1 MPKPKTIV
9 LEPSAKHTA
18 TIIILHGLGDTG
30 AGWQLRS
37 SLPHVKFVF
46 PTAELR
52 PITVNKGALSTAW
65 YDILPFNRIN
75 PNEDEEGLLQAQEL
89 VAQIIRKEVEENK
102 TPANRIILGGFSQGS
117 ALSIL
122 TGLTF
127 EYPLAGIAALSGYVP
142 LYKTLM
148 GMTSKANRKTPIFWG
163 HGTFDP
169 VVKFDVGEDSAAFLR
184 GYKYSVDFH
193 SYPKMGHSVCP
204 DEINDLL
211 EFFKK
216 TVPENPEN
224 ALSQEIPQA
233 KL

>member
-1 MPKPKTIV
+1 MPKPTAIV

-30 AGWQLRS
+30 TGWQLRS
-37 SLPHVKFVF
+37 SLPHVKFIF
-46 PTAELR
+46 PNAELR

-65 YDILPFNRIN
+65 YDILPFSRTN
-75 PNEDEEGLLQAQEL
+75 PNEDVEGLLKAREL
-89 VAQIIRKEVEENK
+89 VTQIIREEVEKNK
-102 TPANRIILGGFSQGS
+102 TPANRIVLGGFSQGS

-122 TGLTF
+122 TGLTI

-142 LYKTLM
+142 LYKRLM
-148 GMTSKANRKTPIFWG
+148 GMATEANRKTPIFWG

-169 VVKFDVGEDSAAFLR
+169 VVKFDLGEDSAEFLSEN
-184 GYKYSVDFH
+184 KYNVEFH

-216 TVPENPEN
+216 TVPENVF
-224 ALSQEIPQA
+224 SQETHA